1 MAIKQLIG
9 EILSELGLVKEMK
22 QKAKALKRAFS
33 IVFRE
38 YRSKQLRG
46 AGRGT
51 VTRVLEK
58 IFDSKIRS
66 KVDVF
71 RIVKYNVRGPK
82 NGKK

>member
-38 YRSKQLRG
+38 YRSKQL
-46 AGRGT
+46 
-51 VTRVLEK
+51 VCLPW
-58 IFDSKIRS
+58 
-66 KVDVF
+66 
-71 RIVKYNVRGPK
+71 VRWAY
-82 NGKK
+82 